1 MTELN
6 LYKLVNSDIVT
17 EKGWISDSEFCVWVN
32 YIALDEFVEEL
43 KKLFGNG
50 IFDDGGFDA
59 NMQEY
64 GVCIDLCNVVTDD
77 IDMKEVFPVAEYQH

>member
-17 EKGWISDSEFCVWVN
+17 EKGWINDSEFCVWVN
-32 YIALDEFVEEL
+32 YIVLDEFVEEL

-50 IFDDGGFDA
+50 IFDDGGFNA

-64 GVCIDLCNVVTDD
+64 GVCIDLCAVVTDD
-77 IDMKEVFPVAEYQH
+77 IDMKEVFPVVEYQH

>member
-17 EKGWISDSEFCVWVN
+17 EKGWINDSEFCVWVN

-50 IFDDGGFDA
+50 IFDDGGFNA

-64 GVCIDLCNVVTDD
+64 GVCIDLCSVVTDD
-77 IDMKEVFPVAEYQH
+77 IDMKEVFPVVEYQH